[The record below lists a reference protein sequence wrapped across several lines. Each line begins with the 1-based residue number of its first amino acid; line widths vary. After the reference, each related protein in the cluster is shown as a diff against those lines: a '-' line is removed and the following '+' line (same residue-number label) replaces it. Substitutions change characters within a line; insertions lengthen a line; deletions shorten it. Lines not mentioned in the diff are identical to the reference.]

1 MDAYLTPAILVG
13 IAGLTL
19 QGIKA
24 GLDLYDRIK
33 SRRDTRRQEIIDLF
47 VTMMQLTESAGL
59 TQGEAMQAKLA
70 LVKLLLADTL
80 SPEIQEAFGLK
91 HAH

>member
-1 MDAYLTPAILVG
+1 
-13 IAGLTL
+13 
-19 QGIKA
+19 
-24 GLDLYDRIK
+24 
-33 SRRDTRRQEIIDLF
+33 
-47 VTMMQLTESAGL
+47 
-59 TQGEAMQAKLA
+59 MQAKLA